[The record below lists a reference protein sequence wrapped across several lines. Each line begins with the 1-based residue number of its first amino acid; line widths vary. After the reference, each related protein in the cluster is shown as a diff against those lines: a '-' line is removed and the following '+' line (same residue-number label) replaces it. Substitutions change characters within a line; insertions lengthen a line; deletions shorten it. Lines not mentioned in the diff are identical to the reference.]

1 MKKIVTFISAVILA
15 IGTLS
20 LTSCDEDQSI
30 ALTLDG
36 SWAGDLYVNT
46 TYSGY
51 TYYANYS
58 EVEFIADPFN
68 YASGT
73 GYWIDYYSNAP
84 WDYYASHI
92 RWNVTGGRIRIY
104 FIEDDY
110 IIDIY
115 DYVIS
120 DYYFS
125 GNIEGEDGKWL
136 SFRLRN
142 TTPAKWNSYRY
153 GWDAWS
159 YGYSKKMDGTRS
171 AQVVPDGNEKPIRH
185 IGKKG
190 N

>member
-1 MKKIVTFISAVILA
+1 MKKIFTFISAIILA
-15 IGTLS
+15 IGTMS
-20 LTSCDEDQSI
+20 LTSCDEDESI
-30 ALTLDG
+30 GLTLDG
-36 SWAGDLYVNT
+36 SWAGDLYAYA
-46 TYSGY
+46 TYGGY

-58 EVEFIADPFN
+58 EVEFITDPFS

-73 GYWIDYYSNAP
+73 GYWVDYYSNAP

-92 RWNVTGGRIRIY
+92 RWNVVNGRIRIY
-104 FIEDDY
+104 FVEDDY
-110 IIDIY
+110 IVDIY

-142 TTPAKWNSYRY
+142 ADPVDWGSYGY
-153 GWDAWS
+153 GWDVWS

-171 AQVVPDGNEKPIRH
+171 APIEFEEGEKPVRH
-185 IGKKG
+185 IGHKG